1 MDHQHVVGTLPAF
14 VALDSSPVLAGQRR
28 GTSIQLDDT
37 YFTGQLRA
45 FEAFDADSE
54 ERSTPGFA
62 ERPQDLRESLQRY
75 RQIEI
80 DIDSLTEADLWTAST
95 RFRRELR
102 RIPEID
108 FLKRQFPGRCFVV
121 PEWLQSGDRL
131 HYGARVYFFGSEE
144 STTPED
150 VIRENIDGI
159 LHDSSQQFE
168 RYQGRLHGYP
178 DCCIEFYHERSATAP
193 SPEWRSIEP
202 FADRIA
208 DESLGD
214 GIAVS
219 LDEVLPR
226 FSDWEGRYAF
236 FAREFF
242 PEPGC
247 DTARTHGQA
256 IYDELSSAE
265 PVQLIEDHF
274 GLTFGYNYLVARAV
288 HTGGS
293 YRPTPGD
300 LGQEHLMFYL
310 PLRELVT
317 MPRYS

>member
-159 LHDSSQQFE
+159 LHDSSQQLNGIRVGYTAIQTAVSSFITNARRPLHRPNGARSSRLLTE
-168 RYQGRLHGYP
+168 LPTSRSEMALLSLSTRCCHGSPIGRVVMHSSLGNFSP
-178 DCCIEFYHERSATAP
+178 NRDATLRGPTARRSTTNCRLRNPFNSSRIISDLRSATTIS
-193 SPEWRSIEP
+193 SPEQSIPAARTGRHREISDRSI
-202 FADRIA
+202 
-208 DESLGD
+208 
-214 GIAVS
+214 
-219 LDEVLPR
+219 
-226 FSDWEGRYAF
+226 
-236 FAREFF
+236 
-242 PEPGC
+242 
-247 DTARTHGQA
+247 
-256 IYDELSSAE
+256 
-265 PVQLIEDHF
+265 
-274 GLTFGYNYLVARAV
+274 
-288 HTGGS
+288 
-293 YRPTPGD
+293 
-300 LGQEHLMFYL
+300 
-310 PLRELVT
+310 
-317 MPRYS
+317 